1 MGRLSILQQ
10 SLDFKSSTH
19 IHLAPMTHSLVLAT
33 FRWSLKMLVPL
44 SNFTNDSDQLEKN
57 AGKQQNLTESRYC
70 LLHEYAKYL
79 KRYLQKMT
87 SLDG

>member
-1 MGRLSILQQ
+1 
-10 SLDFKSSTH
+10 
-19 IHLAPMTHSLVLAT
+19 
-33 FRWSLKMLVPL
+33 MLVPL
-44 SNFTNDSDQLEKN
+44 TNFTNDSDQLEKN